1 MGYIIDFLINW
12 GYWGMLASAF
22 LAGSFFP
29 FSSEVVMSGLQAA
42 GLDPIPLVIYGSI
55 GNVLGSLFN
64 YGVGRLGK
72 MEWIE
77 KYLHVKKEKL
87 DQAERFMADRGAWMG
102 FFAFIP
108 ILGSAITI
116 VLGLTVAGQM
126 TADKFVRPDTLLILA
141 LGLVA
146 FVFDTAGGVLFAKL
160 VNLFLPEGKKLNPM
174 IGAAGISAFPMSGRV
189 VNKLGLEEDN
199 QNFLLMY
206 SISVNVSGQI
216 ASVIAGG
223 LLLTLLS

>member
-1 MGYIIDFLINW
+1 MSYIIDFLINW

-29 FSSEVVMSGLQAA
+29 FPSEVVMSGLQAA

-87 DQAERFMADRGAWMG
+87 DQAERFMAGRGAWMG

-116 VLGLTVAGQM
+116 VLGLTRANIIISTISITIGKVLRY
-126 TADKFVRPDTLLILA
+126 VLLVY
-141 LGLVA
+141 GLSFIV
-146 FVFDTAGGVLFAKL
+146 
-160 VNLFLPEGKKLNPM
+160 
-174 IGAAGISAFPMSGRV
+174 
-189 VNKLGLEEDN
+189 
-199 QNFLLMY
+199 
-206 SISVNVSGQI
+206 
-216 ASVIAGG
+216 
-223 LLLTLLS
+223 

>member
-1 MGYIIDFLINW
+1 MSYMIDFLINW
-12 GYWGMLASAF
+12 GYWGMFVSAF
-22 LAGSFFP
+22 LACSFFP

-42 GLDPIPLVIYGSI
+42 GLNPIPLVIYGSI

-87 DQAERFMADRGAWMG
+87 DQAERFMAGRGAWMG

-116 VLGLTVAGQM
+116 VLGLTRANIIISTISITIGKVLRY
-126 TADKFVRPDTLLILA
+126 VLLVY
-141 LGLVA
+141 GLSFIV
-146 FVFDTAGGVLFAKL
+146 
-160 VNLFLPEGKKLNPM
+160 
-174 IGAAGISAFPMSGRV
+174 
-189 VNKLGLEEDN
+189 
-199 QNFLLMY
+199 
-206 SISVNVSGQI
+206 
-216 ASVIAGG
+216 
-223 LLLTLLS
+223 

>member
-1 MGYIIDFLINW
+1 M
-12 GYWGMLASAF
+12 
-22 LAGSFFP
+22 
-29 FSSEVVMSGLQAA
+29 
-42 GLDPIPLVIYGSI
+42 
-55 GNVLGSLFN
+55 
-64 YGVGRLGK
+64 
-72 MEWIE
+72 
-77 KYLHVKKEKL
+77 
-87 DQAERFMADRGAWMG
+87 
-102 FFAFIP
+102 
-108 ILGSAITI
+108 
-116 VLGLTVAGQM
+116 LTVAGQM

-160 VNLFLPEGKKLNPM
+160 ANLFLPEGKKLNPM